1 MRCIPF
7 SLSLFVL
14 LGHDRVKSL
23 LDLEHAVSSPS
34 SPGSS
39 PWSDATEG
47 VVATATNSI
56 FSVARRCVIV
66 LESYPLSSESFV
78 SCDHH
83 SPTLTPSLPPS
94 LYDHHLLPPLLHSL
108 SPSLPHPL
116 PTTHPP
122 TASLPPSPP
131 PSPSHP
137 LPLSR
142 YVASSFPCSI
152 VLKDLTPPS
161 HPLPP
166 FLPLCGII
174 FLA

>member
-94 LYDHHLLPPLLHSL
+94 LYDHHLLPPPS
-108 SPSLPHPL
+108 SLPL
-116 PTTHPP
+116 T
-122 TASLPPSPP
+122 LPPSPP
-131 PSPSHP
+131 PYHP
-137 LPLSR
+137 PTHRLP
-142 YVASSFPCSI
+142 PT
-152 VLKDLTPPS
+152 LTPS
-161 HPLPP
+161 LPLPP
-166 FLPLCGII
+166 APSLSLCGII
-174 FLA
+174 IPV

>member
-94 LYDHHLLPPLLHSL
+94 LYVASSFSRSIVLKEGPMALFHGVSSMVYSTIFRSIPNHPHSSLLPPLLANL
-108 SPSLPHPL
+108 LPVILATLLSLPFL
-116 PTTHPP
+116 
-122 TASLPPSPP
+122 
-131 PSPSHP
+131 
-137 LPLSR
+137 
-142 YVASSFPCSI
+142 SSFR
-152 VLKDLTPPS
+152 PS
-161 HPLPP
+161 FP
-166 FLPLCGII
+166 FLYGIY
-174 FLA
+174 L

>member
-23 LDLEHAVSSPS
+23 LDLEHAMSSPS

-94 LYDHHLLPPLLHSL
+94 MTITSSPPLLHSL

-116 PTTHPP
+116 PTTHP
-122 TASLPPSPP
+122 TTHPP
-131 PSPSHP
+131 
-137 LPLSR
+137 
-142 YVASSFPCSI
+142 
-152 VLKDLTPPS
+152 PPS
-161 HPLPP
+161 HPHPLPP
-166 FLPLCGII
+166 SLPL
-174 FLA
+174 